1 MSEKTLYLECY
12 SGISG
17 DMTVAALLDLGASE
31 QVLRETLASLPVD
44 GYEIRIGRTQ
54 KCGVEACDFDVVLET
69 EHTHAHEHEHGHGHE
84 HGHEHHH
91 EHTHEHRNYR
101 DIKEMLEKADLKP
114 GVLKRALQ
122 IFEVVAR
129 AEGKVHGRPMEEV
142 HFHEVGAVDSI
153 VDIVGVAACLEDLGI
168 EKIYMSSVY
177 EGTGHVW
184 CQHGKLPVPV
194 PAVAQMAADHGLPM
208 VITEQQGEMVTPTGA
223 AILAA
228 LAEKHAPHAFSVRKI
243 GIGAGKKDFPKANI
257 LRAMLIE
264 PEEADEVWVLESNV
278 DDCSGEVLG
287 YCMESLL
294 EAGARDVY
302 FTPIYMK
309 KCRPAYKI
317 SVICSEEDIRRM
329 EEILFRETTTIGIRR
344 CRMSRSTLKRR
355 IVEKEMG
362 LGKVLVKECCLEGMV
377 RRYPEYE
384 SVKALAQKT
393 GRSFREVY
401 RMSMETLEK

>member
-31 QVLRETLASLPVD
+31 QVLRDTLASLPVD
-44 GYEIRIGRTQ
+44 GYELKIGRTQ
-54 KCGVEACDFDVVLET
+54 KCGVEACDFDVLLEE
-69 EHTHAHEHEHGHGHE
+69 EHHHHHHHEHSHGHKLFHRHEHEH
-84 HGHEHHH
+84 
-91 EHTHEHRNYR
+91 THVHRNYR
-101 DIKEMLEKADLKP
+101 DIKELLEKADLEP
-114 GVLKRALQ
+114 GVLCRALR

-129 AEGKVHGRPMEEV
+129 AEGKVHGKPMEEV

-153 VDIVGVAACLEDLGI
+153 VDIVGVAACLNDLGI
-168 EKIYMSSVY
+168 DRVYVSSIY

-194 PAVAQMAADHGLPM
+194 PAVAQMVSDYHLPL
-208 VITEQQGEMVTPTGA
+208 VITEQKGEMVTPTGA

-228 LAEKHAPHAFSVRKI
+228 LGETKMPSAFSIKRI

-257 LRAMLIE
+257 LRAMIIE
-264 PEEADEVWVLESNV
+264 PEEQEDVWELETNV
-278 DDCSGEVLG
+278 DDCSGEILG
-287 YCMESLL
+287 YCMESLM

-302 FTPIYMK
+302 FTPVYMK

-317 SVICSEEDIRRM
+317 SVVCAEDKIRAM

-355 IVEKEMG
+355 IVEKETPIG
-362 LGKVLVKECCLEGMV
+362 TVLVKECELSGGT
-377 RRYPEYE
+377 RQYPEYE
-384 SVKALAQKT
+384 SVKRLAKET
-393 GRSFREVY
+393 GLSFKEVY
-401 RMSMETLEK
+401 RISMES